1 MYLYLKN
8 HFLCAALGKNV
19 ACCYDQEEK
28 NVMGSFQGLSLKEI
42 WNSDYYENL
51 RSRIDNAEKEPD
63 TDYIC
68 AKPPKMDK
76 GAG

>member
-1 MYLYLKN
+1 MTGTDWGAGSGQPCTNIQTGPLSGGGSGSLQ
-8 HFLCAALGKNV
+8 
-19 ACCYDQEEK
+19 DQ
-28 NVMGSFQGLSLKEI
+28 SLKEV
-42 WNSDYYENL
+42 WNSDNYKNL

>member
-1 MYLYLKN
+1 MFKEL
-8 HFLCAALGKNV
+8 FFVCRTGEVV
-19 ACCYDQEEK
+19 ACYYDQEGE
-28 NVMGSFQGLSLKEI
+28 NVAESLQDWSLKEI
-42 WNSDYYENL
+42 WHSDNYKNL

-68 AKPPKMDK
+68 AKLSKMDK